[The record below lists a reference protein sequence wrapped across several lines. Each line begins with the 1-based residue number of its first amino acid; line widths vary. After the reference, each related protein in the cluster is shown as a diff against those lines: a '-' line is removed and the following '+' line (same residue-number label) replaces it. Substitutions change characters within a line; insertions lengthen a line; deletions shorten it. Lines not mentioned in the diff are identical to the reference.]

1 MYAPPPSGPA
11 PYGWVPPPP
20 PPPAPKSSSA
30 KYLALGCLALLA
42 LVCVGGG
49 VAAALLGKAV
59 VRGVGREIATTW
71 APPGQP
77 YQLAYTQRGEA
88 EVAVWLDVSLTY
100 GRALQ
105 LAGPVAVR
113 VNGTPL
119 QVHALQLDGGGGCQA
134 IRGGSSSFC
143 IGWNH
148 RWSNG
153 TGTLSGQTRLFK
165 IPAQPRGATVTV
177 SGMLFAGPG
186 VSVSRARLFASE

>member
-11 PYGWVPPPP
+11 PYGWAPP

-30 KYLALGCLALLA
+30 KYLVLGCLGLLA

-59 VRGVGREIATTW
+59 ARGVGREIATAW
-71 APPGQP
+71 APPGQAF
-77 YQLAYTQRGEA
+77 QLAYVQRGDG

-105 LAGPVAVR
+105 LTGPLAVR
-113 VNGTPL
+113 VNGTPT
-119 QVHALQLDGGGGCQA
+119 QQHALQLDGGDCQA

-148 RWSNG
+148 RWRDG

-177 SGMLFAGPG
+177 TGMLFAGAG